1 VEWLKKESGEGKEKG
16 AIEWPTKPNRE
27 TINAL
32 EEVYMHPG
40 DILKR
45 KSSFDSVKKLQNFIF
60 CDFWYVRDK
69 TVQVKLT
76 SNLSSTAIKS
86 SCIDM
91 NQSVIESLDN
101 VLSYAYSSVDIVSL
115 VHKL

>member
-1 VEWLKKESGEGKEKG
+1 MAYRAKQGDNKCTRGSLYASWRHI
-16 AIEWPTKPNRE
+16 IETTK
-27 TINAL
+27 
-32 EEVYMHPG
+32 
-40 DILKR
+40 
-45 KSSFDSVKKLQNFIF
+45 FDSVKKLQNLIF

-101 VLSYAYSSVDIVSL
+101 VLSYAYSSVAIVSL